1 MPHNETPQR
10 PPAMLDVARVA
21 GVSAQTV
28 SRVLREHPY
37 VSDEKRRKVL
47 EAVEQ
52 LGYRMNTA
60 ARALSSGRTRT
71 IGLVSM
77 ATESYA
83 GAITQTSVEHAAEA
97 EGYTVVGAQIST
109 PDAESISAALRR
121 LEHLGAEAIILAVP
135 LGDADHRIET
145 IAEHLPTATIGGSP
159 VRRARAL
166 DVDQRAVARHAT
178 EHLLSLGHRTVHHVT
193 GPDDWI
199 DAVERISAWRG
210 ALTAAGREVP
220 EPLHG
225 DWSPESGY
233 QAGLRLGA
241 DPTVTAVFAA
251 SDEIAF
257 GVVRGL
263 HEAGRRVPQDV
274 SVVGVDDIPLAA
286 YCTPALTTVAQPFAD
301 LGRGAVASVAARLE
315 GRDDPT
321 TDVTLSPRLVV
332 RGSTA
337 APAAV

>member
-1 MPHNETPQR
+1 MTGSETSQR
-10 PPAMLDVARVA
+10 PPGMLDVARVA

-28 SRVLREHPY
+28 SRVLRDHPY
-37 VSDEKRRKVL
+37 VSDEKRQRVL
-47 EAVEQ
+47 AAVEQ

-83 GAITQTSVEHAAEA
+83 GAITQSSVEHAADA
-97 EGYTVVGAQIST
+97 EHYIVVGAQIST
-109 PDAESISAALRR
+109 PDAESISGALRR
-121 LEHLGAEAIILAVP
+121 LERLGAEAIILAVP
-135 LGDADHRIET
+135 LRTADHRIEQV
-145 IAEHLPTATIGGSP
+145 AEHLPTATIGGSP
-159 VRRARAL
+159 VGRARAL
-166 DVDQRAVARHAT
+166 DVDQRAVARLAT
-178 EHLLSLGHRTVHHVT
+178 EHLLSLGHRTVQHVS
-193 GPDDWI
+193 GPGDWI
-199 DAVERISAWRG
+199 DAVERTTAWREV
-210 ALTAAGREVP
+210 LTTADRETPTVI
-220 EPLHG
+220 HG

-241 DPTVTAVFAA
+241 DPSVTAVFVA
-251 SDEIAF
+251 SDEMAF

-263 HEAGRRVPQDV
+263 HEAGRRVPEDV

-286 YCTPALTTVAQPFAD
+286 YCTPALTTVAQPFAE
-301 LGRGAVASVAARLE
+301 LGRGAVASVTARLE

-321 TDVTLSPRLVV
+321 SDVSLSPRLAV

-337 APAAV
+337 APAV